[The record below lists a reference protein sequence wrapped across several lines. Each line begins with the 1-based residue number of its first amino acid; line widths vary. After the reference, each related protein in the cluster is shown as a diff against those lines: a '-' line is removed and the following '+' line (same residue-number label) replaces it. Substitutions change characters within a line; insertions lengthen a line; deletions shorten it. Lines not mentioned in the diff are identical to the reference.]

1 MRQLQPLSRWLG
13 PLKEGRG
20 VLLWGEPLRPL
31 AAAAAAWGVA
41 RGSKVLVVD
50 AANRFDPYQLV
61 REARARGLAPR
72 DTLSRVQVARAFT
85 CHQLVRLLQEGLPYP
100 LEPGTLL
107 LVLGP
112 VSLFYDEQVPLA
124 ERRRLFRDLISLLTS
139 VKAQAP
145 LLLMQPTLP
154 RGATNRHFGRLL
166 APLIDYFVKVEE
178 RDNLRGGPG
187 DLRSPTLPSNS
198 PPNPLKGWPGKA
210 GPLAP
215 TSPAKQNM
223 RGWGKGLGGG
233 GRGLRPL
240 PPPPNHLRSTT
251 MGRTVLPYSQVW
263 EEERQRWLKFRR
275 ALRREDQVHLDRLFE
290 LARLHLQAGVYASQP
305 WPLES
310 MLLSMLL
317 EHQKVICAL
326 EERLRE
332 LETGEGGG

>member
-50 AANRFDPYQLV
+50 AAHCFDPYQLV
-61 REARARGLAPR
+61 REARARGLAPK

-112 VSLFYDEQVPLA
+112 VSLFYDEQVLLA

-145 LLLMQPTLP
+145 LLLMQPTLS

-166 APLIDYFVKVEE
+166 APMIDYFVEVGEF
-178 RDNLRGGPG
+178 
-187 DLRSPTLPSNS
+187 
-198 PPNPLKGWPGKA
+198 
-210 GPLAP
+210 
-215 TSPAKQNM
+215 
-223 RGWGKGLGGG
+223 G
-233 GRGLRPL
+233 GRG
-240 PPPPNHLRSTT
+240 
-251 MGRTVLPYSQVW
+251 
-263 EEERQRWLKFRR
+263 
-275 ALRREDQVHLDRLFE
+275 
-290 LARLHLQAGVYASQP
+290 
-305 WPLES
+305 
-310 MLLSMLL
+310 
-317 EHQKVICAL
+317 
-326 EERLRE
+326 
-332 LETGEGGG
+332 